1 MEGMFTTVHNSNKK
15 KSDVSLGEQ
24 VIACTITMIAAI
36 IARALGAPDK
46 WLAAIFV
53 TVVTF
58 AGMLSYFRE
67 SWASKQFWTI
77 MACAFLLHL
86 LLIWMIFRV
95 ALRRKEDI
103 GLLICLPGIL
113 LECFLLYHAVKFFQR
128 QTEES

>member
-1 MEGMFTTVHNSNKK
+1 MLTTVHNSNKE
-15 KSDVSLGEQ
+15 KSDASLGEQ

-36 IARALGAPDK
+36 TAGVLGAPDK

-58 AGMLSYFRE
+58 AGMLSYFRK

-77 MACAFLLHL
+77 MACAFSFHL
-86 LLIWMIFRV
+86 FLIWLIFGV
-95 ALRRKEDI
+95 VLRRKEDI

-113 LECFLLYHAVKFFQR
+113 LECFLLYHAVRFFQGR
-128 QTEES
+128 TTR

>member
-1 MEGMFTTVHNSNKK
+1 MEGMLTTVHDSNKK
-15 KSDVSLGEQ
+15 KSDVSVGEQ

-36 IARALGAPDK
+36 IAGVLGAPDK

-58 AGMLSYFRE
+58 AGMLSYFRK
-67 SWASKQFWTI
+67 SWTSKQFWTI
-77 MACAFLLHL
+77 MTCAFLLHL
-86 LLIWMIFRV
+86 FLIWLIFGV
-95 ALRRKEDI
+95 VLRRKEDI

-128 QTEES
+128 RTEGG